1 MKIAMTGVSGNMGSE
16 ALKQTFELP
25 NVEFIRIIL
34 RNTNKNQKL
43 AKRLIKLYKN
53 KIDIIFSS
61 IDNQEACEQLVTN
74 VDYVLHMAAVI
85 PPLSDNSPQRSY
97 DCNRCGTVALVKAI
111 KKQNPMVKYIHISTI
126 AVYGNRNEKHPF
138 GRVGDPL
145 LISPFDAYAKD
156 KLFAERYVLEAQL
169 ENWVVLRQTAMLHPN
184 LFKDNISDGLMFHT
198 ALNSPLEWVSSR
210 DSGYLIKNIFKR
222 DSANEISDFW
232 HKIYNIGGG
241 YNGRCTGYDTM
252 NDGFGIIGG
261 NIEKFF
267 KPYHFSARNFHGI
280 WMSDGDKLDELF
292 GYQRDG
298 GHKQFW
304 LDVAKDHPIFVL
316 GKIVPKFL
324 LNLFL
329 FNRLI
334 NDENSPTTWVKNQD
348 LPKVKAYFNGME
360 AAKSI
365 SGNWNDIKLLCKNDF
380 GDFDKLRA
388 ATSENLLS
396 HGYDESKKLSELT
409 LEDLQKAAE
418 FRGGKCLAD
427 KKPENE
433 YIKIK
438 WQCSEGH
445 IFESSVYTVLGGG
458 HWCPACTMPENPIC
472 WRFDIL
478 AKKSPFI
485 AQLWYDSHDKD
496 EDCLYFIDEQGNQ
509 QIKKD
514 TI

>member
-1 MKIAMTGVSGNMGSE
+1 MKLAITGVTGNMGQATLE
-16 ALKQTFELP
+16 ELVKIEEIEKIRLLCHNKKRMKKLLKKYKKFKGKFEL
-25 NVEFIRIIL
+25 VEGSL
-34 RNTNKNQKL
+34 LNKEVCD
-43 AKRLIKLYKN
+43 RLVS
-53 KIDIIFSS
+53 D
-61 IDNQEACEQLVTN
+61 
-74 VDYVLHMAAVI
+74 VDYVVGLAAVI
-85 PPLSDNSPQRSY
+85 PPLSDQRPELAVE
-97 DCNRCGTVALVKAI
+97 CNEIGIKTLVKAI
-111 KKQNPMVKYIHISTI
+111 EDVTENQPKFIHTSTV
-126 AVYGNRNEKHPF
+126 ALYGNRNSLHPWAQ
-138 GRVGDPL
+138 VGDPL
-145 LISPFDAYAKD
+145 LVSPFDIYSAT
-156 KLFAERYVLEAQL
+156 KLRGEFCVLES
-169 ENWVVLRQTAMLHPN
+169 EIKNWAVLRQSAMLHN
-184 LFKDNISDGLMFHT
+184 NMLSDNMSDGLMFHT
-198 ALNSPLEWVSSR
+198 ALNSPLEWVTAR
-210 DSGYLIKNIFKR
+210 DSGYLIKNIFLR

-280 WMSDGDKLDELF
+280 WMSDGDKLNELF

-334 NDENSPTTWVKNQD
+334 NDENSPTTWVKNKD
-348 LPKVKAYFNGME
+348 LPKVKAYFNGMD

-365 SGNWNDIKLLCKNDF
+365 SGNWKDIKLLCKNDF

-396 HGYDESKKLSELT
+396 HGYDESKKLCELT

-445 IFESSVYTVLGGG
+445 VFESSIYTVLGGG